1 MLSRW
6 GLSSLSTC
14 LSAVSSTLE
23 AALFSIRWS
32 YTCDDWLMS
41 LLDLYIVSCFH
52 LQVLVHS
59 RDWQGCNGGSKFF
72 IINYILLGYFM
83 KCVGIGHLPP
93 ICTKVAFAWWL
104 LNSHDDCSV
113 LAWLVAWLTLRVQ
126 LPAGI
131 RVISSLGLQAQ
142 QNWSFDVFLA
152 CNYLCRLLLSFW

>member
-1 MLSRW
+1 MRPIDMPIRCVFDSWGSLVFYTLVIYLRW
-6 GLSSLSTC
+6 LVIVPS
-14 LSAVSSTLE
+14 
-23 AALFSIRWS
+23 
-32 YTCDDWLMS
+32 WLI
-41 LLDLYIVSCFH
+41 YIVSCFH

-72 IINYILLGYFM
+72 IINDILLGYFM
-83 KCVGIGHLPP
+83 KYVGIGLFGHLPP
-93 ICTKVAFAWWL
+93 SCTKVAFAWWL